1 MRWKSVAASLAV
13 GLDALRLEVTVDD
26 TTEFLDFDRCST
38 ELELVGIA
46 HAFVHRSDRTLLA
59 TRPDD
64 RAASQE
70 IVHHMTRMQ
79 AYAAGPPCAAAPL
92 PAGALPPVWTWA
104 CLLYTSPSPRD

>member
-1 MRWKSVAASLAV
+1 MRWQGVAACLAV
-13 GLDALRLEVTVDD
+13 SLDALRLEITVDD

-70 IVHHMTRMQ
+70 IVNHMTQMQ
-79 AYAAGPPCAAAPL
+79 ADGKNIGPRTLTRTSGRAGS
-92 PAGALPPVWTWA
+92 A
-104 CLLYTSPSPRD
+104 CR